1 MNNNIKEIKDES
13 HFICGEINNNFIYFE
28 ILSEKK
34 QKIIF
39 INGKKFK
46 SEEYINDFFWHIINS
61 FPKIDNEYNERFF
74 SNYFELDSN
83 FSRKKNY
90 FVNKLD
96 REIQNH
102 LGLNPISI
110 SQFTQNDRVFLKN
123 NKNTYPQLDTN
134 ILKNKIVDKNYSEV
148 IYLLKN
154 IYLINDIKKVNAIY
168 SKYIKNTF
176 IDSSFPLLIYLE
188 LFYELNQKHTNLN
201 IYKVQKL
208 KEFIDLLIILIIE
221 ISSKD
226 DINKLLFKE
235 IIIMDLYL
243 ISNVI
248 KNYKEHSLNY
258 LKENITIILE
268 GISSLI
274 TFLSKKDI
282 FQFIILEKDSICFKI
297 KIIKKHIETFESDLK
312 KIHINKENND
322 TSESSLKLIEKFS
335 ISKQPEWG
343 QLFRTPNEIMEIESN
358 SKSFWMVTPD
368 FYFELQNYSDYFEN
382 LIIANLDQGKTF
394 KYFYAPES
402 RSFAKQVQNKYKSLN
417 RKGNVTF
424 NEIKEL
430 SNFFML
436 FDYEIILYDPEYPN
450 SKYHSGFFTDFFKQK
465 ETISTLKPISIV
477 HTMLSKEKMKMLIE
491 ILSKY

>member
-1 MNNNIKEIKDES
+1 MNNNIKEIEDES
-13 HFICGEINNNFIYFE
+13 HFICGKINDNFIYFE
-28 ILSEKK
+28 ILSKK
-34 QKIIF
+34 NQKLIF

-46 SEEYINDFFWHIINS
+46 SEDYINEFFWHIINN

-74 SNYFELDSN
+74 SKYFDLDSN

-96 REIQNH
+96 REIQKH

-110 SQFTQNDRVFLKN
+110 AQFTQTDRVFLKN
-123 NKNTYPQLDTN
+123 NKNSYPQLDTN
-134 ILKNKIVDKNYSEV
+134 ILKNKIVKKNYSEL

-154 IYLINDIKKVNAIY
+154 IYLTNDLKKVNEIY
-168 SKYIKNTF
+168 YKYIKNKF
-176 IDSSFPLLIYLE
+176 IDISFPLLIYLE
-188 LFYELNQKHTNLN
+188 VFYELNQINNNLD
-201 IYKVQKL
+201 IYKIQKL
-208 KEFIDLLIILIIE
+208 KEFIDLLLILTIE
-221 ISSKD
+221 ISSKN

-248 KNYKEHSLNY
+248 KNYKESVFNCI
-258 LKENITIILE
+258 KTDITIIIE
-268 GISSLI
+268 QISFLI
-274 TFLSKKDI
+274 NFLDKKN
-282 FQFIILEKDSICFKI
+282 FFEFIILEKESIYLKI
-297 KIIKKHIETFESDLK
+297 KIIKKHIETFESDFK
-312 KIHINKENND
+312 KIHINKDDDNS
-322 TSESSLKLIEKFS
+322 SESSLKLIEKFP

-343 QLFRTPNEIMEIESN
+343 KLFRTPNELMEIESN

-382 LIIANLDQGKTF
+382 LIIANLNQGKIF

-402 RSFAKQVQNKYKSLN
+402 RSFAKQVQNKYKKLN
-417 RKGNVTF
+417 KKDNVLF
-424 NEIKEL
+424 HEVNEL

-477 HTMLSKEKMKMLIE
+477 HTMLSKEKMKVLIE